1 MKINN
6 SLIKVF
12 ACIQIQKSKNMFLLF
27 NTSKKKKKKKKRKL
41 IAKILRKSLEDFSI
55 FKIQIR
61 KTKIWH

>member
-1 MKINN
+1 
-6 SLIKVF
+6 
-12 ACIQIQKSKNMFLLF
+12 MFLFF

-55 FKIQIR
+55 IKIQIR